1 MQGKGREEIS
11 LVGPIFILVRGG
23 GGGGAIGREGISS

>member
-23 GGGGAIGREGISS
+23 AIGREGISS